1 MEIHISFMF
10 DYPTE
15 EFPSALIA
23 IPRTASDPTCI
34 EGIGE
39 LRTVYDSRGD
49 RQGAIYDA
57 LYYGVLALYPD
68 ILHVGRDI
76 AIGIIANW
84 IFSRA
89 KKTRESKV
97 EHVVLNKKA
106 VDLDEEA
113 IRRLVATILQGYADE
128 QKALPPVAV
137 KKVPNKNPAKIRK
150 PRDANA
156 CLSRVIAPPVVRS
169 RSCGRSIGG

>member
-1 MEIHISFMF
+1 MEIHVSFMF

-15 EFPSALIA
+15 EFPSALLG
-23 IPRTASDPTCI
+23 IPRTASDPTLI

-39 LRTVYDSRGD
+39 LRTVDDSRGD

-97 EHVVLNKKA
+97 EHIVLNKKA
-106 VDLDEEA
+106 VDVDEEA
-113 IRRLVATILQGYADE
+113 IRRLIATILQGYADE
-128 QKALPPVAV
+128 QKALPPAAV
-137 KKVPNKNPAKIRK
+137 KKAPSKKNRPSKK
-150 PRDANA
+150 PKGKKR
-156 CLSRVIAPPVVRS
+156 
-169 RSCGRSIGG
+169 